1 MQASAKNFR
10 LSGRDRKT
18 NNNNA
23 KTKTM
28 HKKLAQ
34 LVAARARRLAVVAG
48 TLAVGVT
55 SASAGAYDT
64 AINSA
69 ISSMSADATTLF
81 AGLVPIAGIIAV
93 GAFVVRRLQRGVS

>member
-1 MQASAKNFR
+1 MN
-10 LSGRDRKT
+10 
-18 NNNNA
+18 
-23 KTKTM
+23 
-28 HKKLAQ
+28 KKLAQ
-34 LVAARARRLAVVAG
+34 LVAARTRRALVVAG
-48 TLAVGVT
+48 VMAVGVA